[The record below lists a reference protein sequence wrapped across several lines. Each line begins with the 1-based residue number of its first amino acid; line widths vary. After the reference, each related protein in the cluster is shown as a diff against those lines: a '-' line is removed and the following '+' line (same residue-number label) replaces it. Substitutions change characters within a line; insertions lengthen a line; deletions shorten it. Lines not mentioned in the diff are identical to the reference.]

1 MLVFSVE
8 AYSSISGRWK
18 QSRNHKKMKVLDS
31 CTVVKEPGITYMDD
45 LQLKKYALSLKT
57 R

>member
-1 MLVFSVE
+1 MDDAASK
-8 AYSSISGRWK
+8 ASHR
-18 QSRNHKKMKVLDS
+18 KMKVLDS

-45 LQLKKYALSLKT
+45 LTLKKYGLSLKT